1 MLRRVD
7 EFRHFFEAKGIELVT
22 PDVVQT
28 LTEEELLNIL
38 PGMDAWIIGD
48 DPATERVFAAGKA
61 GKLKAA
67 VKWGVGVDNVDF
79 TAAKKIKYSNIK
91 YATNVR

>member
-38 PGMDAWIIGD
+38 LVWMHG
-48 DPATERVFAAGKA
+48 
-61 GKLKAA
+61 
-67 VKWGVGVDNVDF
+67 
-79 TAAKKIKYSNIK
+79 S
-91 YATNVR
+91 